1 MELTTIENTVR
12 DIKDFP
18 KEGIV
23 FKDITPVLACPQ
35 TFKATVE
42 KMCAPYKDVKID
54 KIVALDARGFIFGS
68 AMAYELG
75 AGITPVRKAGKL
87 PYETESYSYDLEY
100 GSATLEIHTDAIE
113 AGEYV
118 LIIDDLLATG
128 GTAEAAIEL
137 VERQGANIVSV
148 DFFMELG
155 FLNGREKLKGHP
167 VKALISI

>member
-1 MELTTIENTVR
+1 MEITAIESTVR
-12 DIKDFP
+12 DIPDFP

-23 FKDITPVLACPQ
+23 FKDITPVLACPK
-35 TFKATVE
+35 TFRATVE
-42 KMCAPYKDVKID
+42 KMCAPYQDAKID

-68 AMAYELG
+68 AMAYELN

-87 PYETESYSYDLEY
+87 PYDTKSYSYDLEY

-137 VERQGANIVSV
+137 VEQQGANIVSV
-148 DFFMELG
+148 DFFMELS
-155 FLNGREKLKGHP
+155 FLNGRDKLKGHP
-167 VKALISI
+167 VKSLITI